1 MDGVFQSLSVGEFYY
16 PNGEKYEGDWK
27 NDMRNGRGTLS
38 RTPRQAYTITLT
50 GINMMECGKM
60 TTKMDEVTLY

>member
-1 MDGVFQSLSVGEFYY
+1 MVEDMLVTSKIINKMDGVFQSLSVGEFYY

-38 RTPRQAYTITLT
+38 RTPR
-50 GINMMECGKM
+50 
-60 TTKMDEVTLY
+60 